1 MDFISVTL
9 FSFTLKTHRR
19 PVYPADVVDEGRAA
33 VKRPEVPHRAL
44 MGGRQRELQASDR
57 LKQEISGSLRNEM

>member
-44 MGGRQRELQASDR
+44 MGGQTE
-57 LKQEISGSLRNEM
+57 GTTGF